1 MPTHFRTLLFI
12 VMMIPMLP
20 GCTTRAWYDGV
31 QATAKQACQRQPPSE
46 QERCESNL
54 NKDDFDTYEK
64 NRTRK

>member
-1 MPTHFRTLLFI
+1 MPTHFCTLLFI
-12 VMMIPMLP
+12 VMMIPMLL